1 MLNEF
6 MIFSAKYLY
15 LFIIIIVILFFI
27 RERIHRKSMLIFS
40 AFILPLV
47 FIVSQIAG
55 KIYYNPRPFVA
66 EHFTPLIDHAANNG
80 FPSDHSLIS
89 FALASIIFLFNKQ
102 LGCILFFLAFLVGLS
117 RIYVGVHHPIDVL
130 ASFLISIGVA
140 FLFDRYIKPKI
151 RSMLQ

>member
-1 MLNEF
+1 
-6 MIFSAKYLY
+6 MIFLAKYLY
-15 LFIIIIVILFFI
+15 LFIILIAISFSIKEKI
-27 RERIHRKSMLIFS
+27 RRKSILIFS

-89 FALASIIFLFNKQ
+89 FALASIVFLLNKQ
-102 LGCILFFLAFLVGLS
+102 FGFILFFLAFLVGLS

-130 ASFLISIGVA
+130 ASFLISIGVV
-140 FLFDRYIKPKI
+140 FLFDRYVKPKI
-151 RSMLQ
+151 KSMLQ